1 MTEEAPNPGLD
12 EILKQLDEMK
22 AKFDEQQKAYDA
34 TLDELRKQNAD
45 LTETNK
51 GLQREIIRR
60 ATTEPP
66 EEKKEPTEEEQRA
79 ALITSISQ
87 RTLKILGC
95 APKE

>member
-1 MTEEAPNPGLD
+1 MTEEVPQGLD

-34 TLDELRKQNAD
+34 TLEDLKKQNAN
-45 LTETNK
+45 LAETNK

-60 ATTEPP
+60 STAEPP

-79 ALITSISQ
+79 ALIESISQ